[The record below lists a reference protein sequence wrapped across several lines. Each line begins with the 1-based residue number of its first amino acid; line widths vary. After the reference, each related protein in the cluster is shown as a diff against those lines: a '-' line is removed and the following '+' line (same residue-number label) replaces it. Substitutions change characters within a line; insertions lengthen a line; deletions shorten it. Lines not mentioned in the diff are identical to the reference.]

1 MKFVPRRRTEYD
13 NNGVMT
19 TYDYVT
25 SADILARHGQ
35 TFTTQ
40 FMSFATGLP
49 QLSADGKVGYYY
61 EDYKKMAYRT
71 DMFLSNG

>member
-25 SADILARHGQ
+25 SEDVLARHGQ
-35 TFTTQ
+35 KFAIQ
-40 FMSFATGLP
+40 FEKFATRLP
-49 QLSADGKVGYYY
+49 QLSADGKLAYYY
-61 EDYKKMAYRT
+61 EDYKNIAYRT

>member
-13 NNGVMT
+13 NSGIMT

-35 TFTTQ
+35 IFATQ
-40 FMSFATGLP
+40 FESFATGLP
-49 QLSADGKVGYYY
+49 QVSADGRIGYYY
-61 EDYKKMAYRT
+61 EDYKKIAYRT
-71 DMFLSNG
+71 DMFLGNG